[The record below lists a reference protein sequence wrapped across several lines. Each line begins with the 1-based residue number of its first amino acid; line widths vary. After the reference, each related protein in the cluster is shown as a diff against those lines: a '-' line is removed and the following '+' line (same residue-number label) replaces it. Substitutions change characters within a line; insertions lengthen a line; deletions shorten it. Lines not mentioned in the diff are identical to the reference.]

1 MVTLTIGMQKKFITQ
16 GGSGPTGR
24 PIALASFLLHKDS
37 WTHEM
42 GWLGNAQ
49 TFKQVNLFIHLI
61 CGLLFFV
68 IRLLLRS
75 YGYLEQKIHGL
86 LY

>member
-1 MVTLTIGMQKKFITQ
+1 MVTPRLGSRKKFISQ

-37 WTHEM
+37 WTEEM

-49 TFKQVNLFIHLI
+49 PFKQVNLFIHLSVVYY
-61 CGLLFFV
+61 CFL
-68 IRLLLRS
+68 
-75 YGYLEQKIHGL
+75 
-86 LY
+86 